1 MNIKRTAACLI
12 ILIALAGAVRVPL
25 RSEHVHRVSME
36 AFPADDTAVRVRM
49 VSAHTIR
56 RFNLDPDFQYDRE
69 NTLYPAFLDYL
80 EAKLRE
86 MLGGMFR
93 GVNLSAVWKAVEY
106 AFYAF
111 GAAIVVFAIVKFIG
125 SDMRNIF
132 FSSKKGAGRGG
143 KPGAED
149 IHGMDF
155 DLLISRSIDQGDYR
169 LAVRFLYHKILKE
182 LAGRKLIAWRMD
194 KPNLE
199 YVNELARTPYAEEF
213 AAITSAFDHLW
224 YGKFSLSGDAF
235 ADLHARFASFISS
248 LDERA

>member
-1 MNIKRTAACLI
+1 MNAGRIAACLI

-56 RFNLDPDFQYDRE
+56 RFKQDPDFRYDRE
-69 NTLYPAFLDYL
+69 NTPSMAFLDYL

-86 MLGGMFR
+86 MLGEMFR
-93 GVNLSAVWKAVEY
+93 GVNVSAAWKAVEY
-106 AFYAF
+106 ALYAF
-111 GAAIVVFAIVKFIG
+111 GAAMLVFAIVKFIK
-125 SDMRNIF
+125 SDKSGIF
-132 FSSKKGAGRGG
+132 FSSKNKSRRGV
-143 KPGAED
+143 KMGAED

-155 DLLISRSIDQGDYR
+155 DLLIAQSIEQGDYR

-182 LAGRKLIAWRMD
+182 LAGRKLIVWRMD

-224 YGKFSLSGDAF
+224 YGKFSVSGDAF
-235 ADLHARFASFISS
+235 ADLHARFVSFISS
-248 LDERA
+248 LDEGV

>member
-1 MNIKRTAACLI
+1 MNGKRTAACLI
-12 ILIALAGAVRVPL
+12 ILIAQAGAVAAPL
-25 RSEHVHRVSME
+25 RHEAVHRVSME

-49 VSAHTIR
+49 VSAQTIQ
-56 RFNLDPDFQYDRE
+56 RFKVDPDFQYDRDVRP
-69 NTLYPAFLDYL
+69 YPVFLDYL

-86 MLGGMFR
+86 VLGGMLR
-93 GVNLSAVWKAVEY
+93 RVHLLTVWKAIEY
-106 AFYAF
+106 ALYGF

-125 SDMRNIF
+125 SDMKKIF
-132 FSSKKGAGRGG
+132 FSSKKRGSRDVKG
-143 KPGAED
+143 GAED
-149 IHGMDF
+149 IQGMDF

-199 YVNELARTPYAEEF
+199 YVNELAQTPYAKEF

-224 YGKFSLSGDAF
+224 YGKFSVTGDAF
-235 ADLHARFASFISS
+235 ADLHARFVSFISS